1 MHDNIINFKPR
12 PNLVLHYDSELNVMR
27 DMNEY
32 IIFNIFGRVTPN
44 ELYLFKKNK
53 KTMVVM
59 GVQGNPVT
67 LLWVD

>member
-1 MHDNIINFKPR
+1 MLNNVTTFKPR
-12 PNLVLHYDSELNVMR
+12 KNLVLYYDSELNVMR

-44 ELYLFKKNK
+44 QLYLFKKNK
-53 KTMVVM
+53 KTIVVM

>member
-1 MHDNIINFKPR
+1 MSNHIKTFKPR
-12 PNLVLHYDSELNVMR
+12 HKLILFYDSELNVMR
-27 DMNEY
+27 NTNGY

-44 ELYLFKKNK
+44 QLYLFKKNK
-53 KTMVVM
+53 ETIVVM

>member
-12 PNLVLHYDSELNVMR
+12 PNLVLYYDSELNVMR

-44 ELYLFKKNK
+44 QLYLFKQK
-53 KTMVVM
+53 KETMVVM
-59 GVQGNPVT
+59 GVQGSPVT